1 MEVLQEDDMQSD
13 IDHSDL
19 DQIQEVDCWVPLP
32 SNINNLCYESRLAQV
47 DIGSS
52 LSY

>member
-19 DQIQEVDCWVPLP
+19 DQIQEVDCVYHCHQM
-32 SNINNLCYESRLAQV
+32 LCYESRLAQV

-52 LSY
+52 LS